1 MIAKLLILVVVAAA
15 VLMAVNWFNRTP
27 PEQVIKTLK
36 KTGLY
41 AIIGVFLLLAL
52 TGRLPWLFAL
62 AAAAVPLLQR
72 GLIMLRLVPLVQQ
85 LMASIGLAKAV
96 GGPSTGKQSKVETPW
111 LRMTLDHD
119 SGAMD
124 GEVLQGEHRGQ
135 RLSALSL
142 SQLLT
147 LRDDCDPQSLQL
159 LDTWLDR
166 EHGDDW
172 RQRAGAGSGAG
183 TGHGANNSGPA
194 PPRNAA
200 MDRKEAYEVLGL
212 EPGAST
218 DEVRAA
224 HRRLIQRLHPDR
236 GGSTFLATKINE
248 AKQVLLQS

>member
-27 PEQVIKTLK
+27 PEQVKKTLK

-41 AIIGVFLLLAL
+41 AVIGVFLLLAL

-72 GLIMLRLVPLVQQ
+72 GLVMLRLVPLVQQ
-85 LMASIGLAKAV
+85 LMASIGLAKAA
-96 GGPSTGKQSKVETPW
+96 GGPSAGKQSKVETAW

-135 RLSALSL
+135 HLRDLSL
-142 SQLLT
+142 SQLLA

-172 RQRAGAGSGAG
+172 RQRAGAGSRSD
-183 TGHGANNSGPA
+183 TGSSGPP

-200 MDRKEAYEVLGL
+200 MDRNEAYEILGL
-212 EPGAST
+212 EPGASS

-236 GGSTFLATKINE
+236 GGSTFLAAKINE
-248 AKQVLLQS
+248 AKRVLMQS

>member
-27 PEQVIKTLK
+27 PEQVKKTLK

-85 LMASIGLAKAV
+85 LMASIGLAKAA
-96 GGPSTGKQSKVETPW
+96 GGPSAGKQSKVETPW

-124 GEVLQGEHRGQ
+124 GEVLQGEHRDRQ
-135 RLSALSL
+135 LSSLSL
-142 SQLLT
+142 SQLLA

-172 RQRAGAGSGAG
+172 RERAGAGRADTGAGAGSGP
-183 TGHGANNSGPA
+183 S

-212 EPGAST
+212 EPGASAA
-218 DEVRAA
+218 EVRAA

-236 GGSTFLATKINE
+236 GGSTFLAAKINE
-248 AKQVLLQS
+248 AKRVLQQS